1 MIIKVINSEISL
13 TASANTINS
22 AVAVRLLNSNTTT
35 SALITRRDNNNNV
48 LGTFTLTP
56 SKEQFVRKMQTDTLA
71 SNGTVGVLAVS
82 IAFN

>member
-13 TASANTINS
+13 TTSANTINT

-35 SALITRRDNNNNV
+35 SALITRRDSSNNI

-71 SNGTVGVLAVS
+71 SNGTVGVFAVS